1 LAVGP
6 TPARQSRR
14 LAVFWRV
21 TEVGVVSDRSP
32 YSTRA
37 ARAAYIDR
45 RLAEL
50 YPHTPVPLD
59 HKDAFTLLIAV
70 LLSAQCTDKRVNLTT
85 PRLFALA
92 DTPARMAALSVAQ
105 IDAVVRPCGLA
116 PRKAQ
121 AIRDLSLQILAQH
134 HGQVPRTFEE
144 LEELPGVGHKTA
156 SVVMAQAFGV
166 PAFPVDTHIH
176 RLAQRWKLSDGRSV
190 VQTEADLKQL
200 FPRDHWNA
208 LHLRII
214 FFGREHCTARG
225 CDGTRCEICRTLF
238 PQRKRPLVTRK

>member
-1 LAVGP
+1 MP
-6 TPARQSRR
+6 
-14 LAVFWRV
+14 
-21 TEVGVVSDRSP
+21 DRFQ

-37 ARAAYIDR
+37 ARAAYVDH

-50 YPHTPVPLD
+50 YPQTPVPLD

-92 DTPARMAALSVAQ
+92 DTPARMAALTVAE

-190 VQTEADLKQL
+190 TQTESDLKRL